1 MDAEGGMEEEEEER
15 GILYDGRIK
24 KEWMEENEVGLLPG
38 FYHVAGNYHP
48 PALPLR
54 SVITALPSEMIMSN
68 QNVTFQ
74 RPLTPHVT
82 SFGVL

>member
-1 MDAEGGMEEEEEER
+1 MDAERGMEKEEEEER

-24 KEWMEENEVGLLPG
+24 KEWTEENEVGLLPG

-54 SVITALPSEMIMSN
+54 SIITALPSERSMSN
-68 QNVTFQ
+68 QNVT
-74 RPLTPHVT
+74 LNT
-82 SFGVL
+82 L